1 MTKRNPKRPNG
12 HVRPIRTKRDFDGAS
27 AVLKT
32 LSTRS
37 DRDSLAE
44 RRMQA
49 LLHELERFDEVV
61 DEAEAEADSALD
73 EDYPG
78 PRRRWSD
85 DSDD

>member
-1 MTKRNPKRPNG
+1 MTKRHPKRPNG
-12 HVRPIRTKRDFDGAS
+12 HVRPIRTRRDFDGAS

-37 DRDSLAE
+37 DRDSPAE

-49 LLHELERFDEVV
+49 LLQELDRYDETG
-61 DEAEAEADSALD
+61 DEAEEDSALD
-73 EDYPG
+73 EGYPG

-85 DSDD
+85 ESDD

>member
-1 MTKRNPKRPNG
+1 MTQRKPKRPNG
-12 HVRPIRTKRDFDGAS
+12 HVRPIRTRRDFDGAS
-27 AVLKT
+27 AVVKT

-37 DRDSLAE
+37 DRDSRAEQRMLA
-44 RRMQA
+44 
-49 LLHELERFDEVV
+49 LVHELEKYDEIEE
-61 DEAEAEADSALD
+61 EAAEDSMSG

>member
-1 MTKRNPKRPNG
+1 MSKRHPKRPNG

-27 AVLKT
+27 AIVKT

-44 RRMQA
+44 RRMLA
-49 LLHELERFDEVV
+49 LLHELDRFDEIV
-61 DEAEAEADSALD
+61 DEADAESASE

-85 DSDD
+85 ESDD

>member
-12 HVRPIRTKRDFDGAS
+12 HVRPIRTKRDFDGAA
-27 AVLKT
+27 AVVKS

-49 LLHELERFDEVV
+49 LLHELERYDEIE
-61 DEAEAEADSALD
+61 DEAEADSAL
-73 EDYPG
+73 EEGYPG

-85 DSDD
+85 ESDD

>member
-12 HVRPIRTKRDFDGAS
+12 HVRPIRTRRDFDGAS
-27 AVLKT
+27 AAVKT
-32 LSTRS
+32 LSSRS
-37 DRDSLAE
+37 DRDSVAE

-49 LLHELERFDEVV
+49 LLHELDRYDEAQ
-61 DEAEAEADSALD
+61 DEAEQDSALE

-85 DSDD
+85 ESDD

>member
-12 HVRPIRTKRDFDGAS
+12 HVRPIRTRRDFDGAS

-32 LSTRS
+32 LSSRN
-37 DRDSLAE
+37 DRDSVAE

-49 LLHELERFDEVV
+49 LLQEMDRYEETE
-61 DEAEAEADSALD
+61 DEADQDSALD
-73 EDYPG
+73 DSYPG

-85 DSDD
+85 ESDD

>member
-27 AVLKT
+27 AAVKT

-49 LLHELERFDEVV
+49 LLQELDRYDEVE
-61 DEAEAEADSALD
+61 DEADQDSALD

-85 DSDD
+85 ESDD